1 MPNYKE
7 VTQNGLKRK
16 NNEKFGYFVDK
27 ITISDIRLH
36 KRGNNIALNMSFIV
50 RKQNISKLQPS
61 QKLFRPREVIL

>member
-7 VTQNGLKRK
+7 ATQKGIKKGK

-36 KRGNNIALNMSFIV
+36 KRGNNIRLNISFIV
-50 RKQNISKLQPS
+50 REEIYQNYTPP
-61 QKLFRPREVIL
+61 KLFKDRKVI